1 MLIHGRNII
10 IYENGVAVA
19 AAKSCEIKIDVDLI
33 EVSSATSY
41 EWREFVTNRK
51 GWTVNVNFL
60 VMNMM
65 DRLLHV
71 GAKVRLTMG
80 VTDANGELGADR
92 LTGYAICK
100 TAALTGTV
108 GNLAQGTWQFQG
120 TGNLERIMVN
130 LRDSQQK
137 DLKNSNGD
145 QLRCLEELANLV

>member
-1 MLIHGRNII
+1 MVIQGRNII
-10 IYENGVAVA
+10 IYEGGIAVSA
-19 AAKSCEIKIDVDLI
+19 SKSCEIKTDVELI
-33 EVSSATSY
+33 EISSQSSPV
-41 EWREFVTNRK
+41 WREYITGRK

-100 TAALTGTV
+100 TAAVTGTV

-137 DLKNSNGD
+137 DLKNNNGD

>member
-1 MLIHGRNII
+1 MIIHGRNIL
-10 IYENGVAVA
+10 IYEGGVAIA
-19 AAKSCEIKIDVDLI
+19 AAKSCEIRTEVDLMEI
-33 EVSSATSY
+33 SSPTSPD
-41 EWREFVTNRK
+41 WREYISGRK

-100 TAALTGTV
+100 TAAVTGTV

-137 DLKNSNGD
+137 DLKNNNGD